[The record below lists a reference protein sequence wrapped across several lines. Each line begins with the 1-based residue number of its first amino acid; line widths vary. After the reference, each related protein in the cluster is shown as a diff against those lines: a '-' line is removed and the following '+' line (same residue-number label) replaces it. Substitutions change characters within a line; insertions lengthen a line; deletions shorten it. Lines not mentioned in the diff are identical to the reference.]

1 RGPRNRKMTSRHSR
15 TTETGGTHRRSRKG
29 AAEDSAA
36 RPGGD
41 EAAEQV
47 SSCWSGPS
55 PGRHA
60 AAGSYTAADPH
71 ANPGPR
77 ADQNMP
83 GDADRATVP
92 SEGLPGWPP
101 GAEPADRR
109 TATGW
114 MGGDEEGSDLT
125 SR

>member
-1 RGPRNRKMTSRHSR
+1 AGA
-15 TTETGGTHRRSRKG
+15 HR
-29 AAEDSAA
+29 AAG
-36 RPGGD
+36 RGGD
-41 EAAEQV
+41 GAAEQV
-47 SSCWSGPS
+47 SSGWSGPS

-71 ANPGPR
+71 ATPGPR

-101 GAEPADRR
+101 GAEPVARR